1 MKKVLSM
8 IFATSAAAI
17 GLFFAGSAYASA
29 STIVTVKSGDTVW
42 GISQQYNSS
51 VKAIESANNLKDA
64 NVIVVGQ
71 KLEIPSANS
80 SSNTQGSAHVAA
92 STTTAQQTQSYSQPT
107 QQTQQT
113 QSYSQPTQQTTQ
125 SSQASTTTATSG
137 SVAQQ
142 AAQLMEQKTGVSAS
156 TWMAISYRESRNNP
170 SAQNPSSTAHG
181 LYQSLYTTSNDW
193 REQVNDAARIYHSQG
208 MGAWALN

>member
-8 IFATSAAAI
+8 ILATSAAAI

-29 STIVTVKSGDTVW
+29 STVVTVKSGDTVW

-51 VKAIESANNLKDA
+51 VKAIESANNLQDA
-64 NVIVVGQ
+64 NVIQVGQ
-71 KLEIPSANS
+71 QLTIPSADTA
-80 SSNTQGSAHVAA
+80 SNTQGSAHAA
-92 STTTAQQTQSYSQPT
+92 TAT
-107 QQTQQT
+107 TQQT
-113 QSYSQPTQQTTQ
+113 QSYSQPAQTQTNQAQT
-125 SSQASTTTATSG
+125 SQASTSTSTATSG
-137 SVAQQ
+137 SVAEQ

-170 SAQNPSSTAHG
+170 TAQNPSSTAHG

>member
-29 STIVTVKSGDTVW
+29 STVVTVKSGDTVW

-51 VKAIESANNLKDA
+51 VKAIESANNLQDA
-64 NVIVVGQ
+64 NVIQVGQ
-71 KLEIPSANS
+71 QLTIPSADTA
-80 SSNTQGSAHVAA
+80 SNTQGSAHAA
-92 STTTAQQTQSYSQPT
+92 TAT
-107 QQTQQT
+107 TQQT
-113 QSYSQPTQQTTQ
+113 QSYSQPAQTQTNQAQT
-125 SSQASTTTATSG
+125 SQASTSTSTATSG
-137 SVAQQ
+137 SVAEQ

-170 SAQNPSSTAHG
+170 TAQNPSSTAHG

-208 MGAWALN
+208 MGGWALN

>member
-1 MKKVLSM
+1 LKKVLSM

-29 STIVTVKSGDTVW
+29 STVVTVKSGDTVW

-51 VKAIESANNLKDA
+51 VKAIESANNLQDA
-64 NVIVVGQ
+64 NVIQVGQ
-71 KLEIPSANS
+71 QLTIPSADTA
-80 SSNTQGSAHVAA
+80 SNTQGSAHAA
-92 STTTAQQTQSYSQPT
+92 TAT
-107 QQTQQT
+107 TQQT
-113 QSYSQPTQQTTQ
+113 QSYSQPAQTQTNQAQT
-125 SSQASTTTATSG
+125 SQASTSTSTATSG
-137 SVAQQ
+137 SVAEQ

-170 SAQNPSSTAHG
+170 TAQNPSSTAHG

>member
-17 GLFFAGSAYASA
+17 GLLFAGSAYASA
-29 STIVTVKSGDTVW
+29 STVVTVKSGDTVW

-51 VKAIESANNLKDA
+51 VKAIESANNLQDA
-64 NVIVVGQ
+64 NVIQVGQ
-71 KLEIPSANS
+71 QLTIPSADTA
-80 SSNTQGSAHVAA
+80 SNTQGSAHAA
-92 STTTAQQTQSYSQPT
+92 TAT
-107 QQTQQT
+107 TQQT
-113 QSYSQPTQQTTQ
+113 QSYSQPAQTQTNQAQT
-125 SSQASTTTATSG
+125 SQASTSTSTATSG
-137 SVAQQ
+137 SVAEQ

-170 SAQNPSSTAHG
+170 TAQNPSSTAHG

>member
-64 NVIVVGQ
+64 NVITVGQ
-71 KLEIPSANS
+71 QLTIPSANS
-80 SSNTQGSAHVAA
+80 ASPTQGSAHAA
-92 STTTAQQTQSYSQPT
+92 QATT
-107 QQTQQT
+107 TQQT
-113 QSYSQPTQQTTQ
+113 QSYSSAASTQT
-125 SSQASTTTATSG
+125 SQAATTSSTATSG
-137 SVAQQ
+137 SVAEQ

-156 TWMAISYRESRNNP
+156 TWLAISYRESRNNP
-170 SAQNPSSTAHG
+170 TAQNPSSTAHG

-193 REQVNDAARIYHSQG
+193 REQVNDAARIYQSQG

>member
-1 MKKVLSM
+1 M

-51 VKAIESANNLKDA
+51 VKAIESANNLQDA
-64 NVIVVGQ
+64 NVITVGQ
-71 KLEIPSANS
+71 QLTIPSANS

-92 STTTAQQTQSYSQPT
+92 ATTTAQQTQSYSQPT
-107 QQTQQT
+107 QSTQA
-113 QSYSQPTQQTTQ
+113 TTQ
-125 SSQASTTTATSG
+125 SSQASTSSNTTATSG

>member
-29 STIVTVKSGDTVW
+29 NTVVTVKSGDTVW

-71 KLEIPSANS
+71 KLSIPSANS
-80 SSNTQGSAHVAA
+80 SSNTQGSAHAA
-92 STTTAQQTQSYSQPT
+92 TATT
-107 QQTQQT
+107 TQQT
-113 QSYSQPTQQTTQ
+113 QSYSQPAQQTTTQ
-125 SSQASTTTATSG
+125 SSQASQASTTTATSG

-142 AAQLMEQKTGVSAS
+142 AAQLMEQKTGVPAS

-170 SAQNPSSTAHG
+170 TAQNPSSTAHG

-193 REQVNDAARIYHSQG
+193 REQVNDAARIYQSQG

>member
-51 VKAIESANNLKDA
+51 VKAIESANNLQDA
-64 NVIVVGQ
+64 NVITVGQ
-71 KLEIPSANS
+71 QLTIPSANS

-92 STTTAQQTQSYSQPT
+92 ATTTAQQTQSYSQPT
-107 QQTQQT
+107 QSTQA
-113 QSYSQPTQQTTQ
+113 TTQ
-125 SSQASTTTATSG
+125 SSQASTSSNTTATSG

>member
-51 VKAIESANNLKDA
+51 VKAIESANNLQDA
-64 NVIVVGQ
+64 NVIQVGQ
-71 KLEIPSANS
+71 QLTIPSADAA
-80 SSNTQGSAHVAA
+80 SNTQGSAHAA
-92 STTTAQQTQSYSQPT
+92 TAT
-107 QQTQQT
+107 TQQT
-113 QSYSQPTQQTTQ
+113 QSYSQPAQTQTNQAQT
-125 SSQASTTTATSG
+125 SQASTSTSTATSG

>member
-51 VKAIESANNLKDA
+51 VKAIESANNLQDA
-64 NVIVVGQ
+64 NVIQVGQ
-71 KLEIPSANS
+71 QLTIPSADAA
-80 SSNTQGSAHVAA
+80 SNTQGSAHAA
-92 STTTAQQTQSYSQPT
+92 TAT
-107 QQTQQT
+107 TQQT
-113 QSYSQPTQQTTQ
+113 QSYSQPAQTQTNQAQT
-125 SSQASTTTATSG
+125 SQASTSTSTATSG
-137 SVAQQ
+137 SIAQQ

>member
-107 QQTQQT
+107 QQTQ
-113 QSYSQPTQQTTQ
+113 SYSQPTQ

>member
-1 MKKVLSM
+1 LKKVLSM

-107 QQTQQT
+107 QQTQQAT
-113 QSYSQPTQQTTQ
+113 TTQ
-125 SSQASTTTATSG
+125 SSQASTASTTATSG

-208 MGAWALN
+208 MGAWALG

>member
-51 VKAIESANNLKDA
+51 VKAIESANNLQDA
-64 NVIVVGQ
+64 NVIQVGQ
-71 KLEIPSANS
+71 QLTIPSADAA
-80 SSNTQGSAHVAA
+80 SNTQGSAHAA
-92 STTTAQQTQSYSQPT
+92 TAT
-107 QQTQQT
+107 TQQT
-113 QSYSQPTQQTTQ
+113 QSYSQPAQTQTNQAQTSQAQT
-125 SSQASTTTATSG
+125 SQASTSTSTATSG
-137 SVAQQ
+137 SIAQQ

>member
-51 VKAIESANNLKDA
+51 VKAIESANNLQDA
-64 NVIVVGQ
+64 NVIQVGQ
-71 KLEIPSANS
+71 QLTIPSADAA
-80 SSNTQGSAHVAA
+80 SNTQGSAHAA
-92 STTTAQQTQSYSQPT
+92 TAT
-107 QQTQQT
+107 TQQT
-113 QSYSQPTQQTTQ
+113 QSYSQPAQTQTNQAQT
-125 SSQASTTTATSG
+125 SQASTSTSTATSG
-137 SVAQQ
+137 SIAQQ

-170 SAQNPSSTAHG
+170 SAQNPTSTAHG

>member
-107 QQTQQT
+107 QQTQQAT
-113 QSYSQPTQQTTQ
+113 TTQ
-125 SSQASTTTATSG
+125 SSQASTSSTTATSG

>member
-1 MKKVLSM
+1 M

-80 SSNTQGSAHVAA
+80 SSNTQGSAHAAA

-107 QQTQQT
+107 QQTQQAT
-113 QSYSQPTQQTTQ
+113 TTQ
-125 SSQASTTTATSG
+125 SSQTTTATSG

-170 SAQNPSSTAHG
+170 TAQNPSSTAHG

>member
-29 STIVTVKSGDTVW
+29 STVVTVKSGDTVW

-51 VKAIESANNLKDA
+51 VKAIESANNLQDA
-64 NVIVVGQ
+64 NVIQVGQ
-71 KLEIPSANS
+71 QLTIPSADTA
-80 SSNTQGSAHVAA
+80 SNTQGSAHAA
-92 STTTAQQTQSYSQPT
+92 TAT
-107 QQTQQT
+107 TQQT
-113 QSYSQPTQQTTQ
+113 QSYSQPAQTQTNQAQT
-125 SSQASTTTATSG
+125 SQALTSTSTATSG
-137 SVAQQ
+137 SVAEQ

-170 SAQNPSSTAHG
+170 TAQNPSSTAHG

>member
-51 VKAIESANNLKDA
+51 VKAIESANNLQDA
-64 NVIVVGQ
+64 NVITVGQ
-71 KLEIPSANS
+71 QLTIPSANS

-92 STTTAQQTQSYSQPT
+92 ATTTAQQTQSYSQPT
-107 QQTQQT
+107 QST
-113 QSYSQPTQQTTQ
+113 QSTQATTQ

-142 AAQLMEQKTGVSAS
+142 AAQLMEQRLVFQHQLGWLSVTVNQETTQLHKTL
-156 TWMAISYRESRNNP
+156 
-170 SAQNPSSTAHG
+170 AQLLMVCTNHFT
-181 LYQSLYTTSNDW
+181 L
-193 REQVNDAARIYHSQG
+193 QV
-208 MGAWALN
+208 MTGANK

>member
-1 MKKVLSM
+1 M

-107 QQTQQT
+107 QQTQQAT
-113 QSYSQPTQQTTQ
+113 TTQ
-125 SSQASTTTATSG
+125 SSQASTSSTTATSG

>member
-51 VKAIESANNLKDA
+51 VKAIESANNLQDA
-64 NVIVVGQ
+64 NVITVGQ
-71 KLEIPSANS
+71 QLTIPSANS

-92 STTTAQQTQSYSQPT
+92 ATTTAQQTQSYSQPT
-107 QQTQQT
+107 QST
-113 QSYSQPTQQTTQ
+113 QSTQATTQ

-193 REQVNDAARIYHSQG
+193 REQVNDAARLYHSQG

>member
-29 STIVTVKSGDTVW
+29 STVVTVKSGDTVW

-51 VKAIESANNLKDA
+51 VKAIESANNLQDA
-64 NVIVVGQ
+64 NVIQVGQ
-71 KLEIPSANS
+71 QLTIPSADTA
-80 SSNTQGSAHVAA
+80 SNTQGSAHAA
-92 STTTAQQTQSYSQPT
+92 TAT
-107 QQTQQT
+107 TQQT
-113 QSYSQPTQQTTQ
+113 QSYSQPAQTQTNQAQT
-125 SSQASTTTATSG
+125 SQASTSTSTATSG
-137 SVAQQ
+137 SVAEQ

-170 SAQNPSSTAHG
+170 TAQNPSSTAHG

>member
-107 QQTQQT
+107 QQTQQAT
-113 QSYSQPTQQTTQ
+113 TTQ
-125 SSQASTTTATSG
+125 SSQASTASTTATSG

-208 MGAWALN
+208 MGAWALG

>member
-64 NVIVVGQ
+64 NVITVGQ
-71 KLEIPSANS
+71 QLTIPSADS
-80 SSNTQGSAHVAA
+80 ASTTQGSAHAA
-92 STTTAQQTQSYSQPT
+92 QATT
-107 QQTQQT
+107 TQQT
-113 QSYSQPTQQTTQ
+113 QSYSSAASTQT
-125 SSQASTTTATSG
+125 SQAATTSSTATSG
-137 SVAQQ
+137 SVAEQ

-156 TWMAISYRESRNNP
+156 TWLAISYRESRNNP
-170 SAQNPSSTAHG
+170 TAQNPSSTAHG

-193 REQVNDAARIYHSQG
+193 REQVNDAARIYQSQG